1 MAARGRQRVALGWN
15 HITHCV
21 LGCRRCGVWGE
32 VGGAWVL
39 GDKVWYWVDGAFKGS
54 LVDHEGVQVG
64 WIGDVLG
71 VGVLRRHG
79 GYLIRKYGQG
89 IRFGVLGVMGCRNV
103 GLG

>member
-1 MAARGRQRVALGWN
+1 MATRGRQRVAHGWS
-15 HITHCV
+15 HITRY
-21 LGCRRCGVWGE
+21 RRCGIWGE

-39 GDKVWYWVDGAFKGS
+39 GSRVCYWVDGAFKGS
-54 LVDHEGVQVG
+54 LVDHEGVRVG

-79 GYLIRKYGQG
+79 RYLNRKYRQD
-89 IRFGVLGVMGCRNV
+89 IRFGVLGVRGCRSV